1 MKMKI
6 NKINKPFVIAEA
18 GSNFNQ
24 SLKFGKK
31 LIQRAKKCGASAV
44 KFQLFKAEKLYPDNK
59 KMYKI
64 FKKIEHSEKM
74 FKKFKEFGDKI
85 KIDVFASAFDIESL
99 KFLEKCEIKYHK
111 VASSELTNIKLLK
124 FLSKTNKILFVST
137 GMSDINDVK
146 QAIKILKKYNK
157 KIVIL
162 QCGSLYPLSYEKNNL
177 NVLNNYKKFNLP
189 VGLSDHSLDSIAAV
203 TAIGLGAIVFEK
215 HFTLSKKLP
224 GPDHKFALEPSQLK
238 DYISDI
244 NNAYSCMGSHEK
256 MFLPEERKLSRRKS
270 LYFKFSQKKGSI
282 LKRNGYVLKSPP
294 LGILPRYK
302 NTVLKKILKK
312 NVKKNT
318 PILAN
323 HF

>member
-1 MKMKI
+1 MCLHLHLI
-6 NKINKPFVIAEA
+6 L
-18 GSNFNQ
+18 
-24 SLKFGKK
+24 SLF
-31 LIQRAKKCGASAV
+31 
-44 KFQLFKAEKLYPDNK
+44 
-59 KMYKI
+59 
-64 FKKIEHSEKM
+64 
-74 FKKFKEFGDKI
+74 
-85 KIDVFASAFDIESL
+85 

-215 HFTLSKKLP
+215 AFHS
-224 GPDHKFALEPSQLK
+224 
-238 DYISDI
+238 
-244 NNAYSCMGSHEK
+244 
-256 MFLPEERKLSRRKS
+256 
-270 LYFKFSQKKGSI
+270 
-282 LKRNGYVLKSPP
+282 
-294 LGILPRYK
+294 
-302 NTVLKKILKK
+302 
-312 NVKKNT
+312 VKEIART
-318 PILAN
+318 RS
-323 HF
+323 

>member
-1 MKMKI
+1 
-6 NKINKPFVIAEA
+6 
-18 GSNFNQ
+18 
-24 SLKFGKK
+24 
-31 LIQRAKKCGASAV
+31 
-44 KFQLFKAEKLYPDNK
+44 
-59 KMYKI
+59 
-64 FKKIEHSEKM
+64 
-74 FKKFKEFGDKI
+74 
-85 KIDVFASAFDIESL
+85 
-99 KFLEKCEIKYHK
+99 
-111 VASSELTNIKLLK
+111 
-124 FLSKTNKILFVST
+124 
-137 GMSDINDVK
+137 MSDINDVK

-238 DYISDI
+238 NYISDI

-270 LYFKFSQKKGSI
+270 LYFKFSQKKYS
-282 LKRNGYVLKSPP
+282 
-294 LGILPRYK
+294 
-302 NTVLKKILKK
+302 
-312 NVKKNT
+312 
-318 PILAN
+318 
-323 HF
+323 